1 MRIRQIEGHYFMPEI
16 ARKRLE
22 ESVFGSGE
30 DAVRDIQQIFPNHV
44 VYEEAGTLKVAVK
57 DRSFKVAEF
66 LEV

>member
-1 MRIRQIEGHYFMPEI
+1 MRIRQIRGNYFMPEV

-22 ESVFGSGE
+22 ESVFESGE
-30 DAVRDIQQIFPNHV
+30 EAVRDIQQIFPHHV
-44 VYEEAGTLKVAVK
+44 VYEEAGSLMVTVK

>member
-1 MRIRQIEGHYFMPEI
+1 MRIRQIWGEFFMPEV

-30 DAVRDIQQIFPNHV
+30 EAVRDIQQIFPNHV
-44 VYEEAGTLKVAVK
+44 VYEEAGSLKVTVK
-57 DRSFKVAEF
+57 DRSFRVAEF

>member
-1 MRIRQIEGHYFMPEI
+1 MRIRQIRGHYFMPEV

-30 DAVRDIQQIFPNHV
+30 EAARDIQQIFPNHV
-44 VYEEAGTLKVAVK
+44 VYEEGGSLKVAVK
-57 DRSFKVAEF
+57 DRSFQVAEF